1 MDSHTH
7 QAIPIEV
14 TVSGDTR
21 DQNPLL
27 GKDHPSRA
35 RAYNSEEELRVRR
48 DTTNCR
54 CHNKHLVSHEPFSF
68 AIPLALPRER
78 IPNIEQ
84 LPRLKI
90 ELHARVLLK
99 FAPAPQSSSFHKKSR
114 PEIRGGVKDGL
125 VV

>member
-54 CHNKHLVSHEPFSF
+54 CHNKHLVSHELRVEDRNHASKLM
-68 AIPLALPRER
+68 ARWRSVDHALEALMF
-78 IPNIEQ
+78 ISE
-84 LPRLKI
+84 
-90 ELHARVLLK
+90 
-99 FAPAPQSSSFHKKSR
+99 
-114 PEIRGGVKDGL
+114 KDLG
-125 VV
+125 